1 MKLIEHNEISEK
13 FAQQSQSHTM
23 TDSKHTHQVLVDE
36 ESEECDKLLDMIL
49 DKETIYD
56 LQRIPGT
63 EDKDELPF
71 QLSQD
76 LNEILRSPAGA
87 PEEDDESTSDGSDDG
102 YLPTTLLKAISIS
115 SDPQSSVNRDL
126 NVDQCISPPLSNKKK
141 KKIRPVRRTKS
152 EQGKITPKGS
162 PKGLSKSFHVSPTEP
177 FIDDEQ
183 ELLQQYMERNCYSE
197 ELKKTDTSE
206 SDKDRRKSENLH
218 ERKSRRKAKETG
230 LEAPK
235 PPRPS
240 GKGKSPKLNRSRSK
254 KMTAS
259 SNPLDA
265 SEADKRLVDTDWKR
279 TSKDQPKMPRKQS
292 EREEDYPKTKPK
304 RSGSKSS
311 LSRTKKSKSGKSLS
325 SSLSQSMDFT
335 EVLKGDNDSKRK
347 SPRQELRKR
356 SKSGNKSLS
365 QSMDLAEATKKAA
378 DRKKPSPRQ
387 ELRKRAQK
395 QKEADATGSTDAKG
409 KKPKSRKNMMLSS
422 KATTPSCRNLL
433 RKINK
438 MNDER
443 LSRQNRSAPID
454 DLSRSTISTMS
465 LSTSNSTSQSLTD
478 FDDTN
483 HSGYS
488 SSRTQEEPLSDD
500 RDGKRRKP
508 KKTKSAPLKDMRR
521 GRSRGRSKSVD
532 KRMKRSSSGS
542 ALQELAGVRKSRGR
556 SKSTGIKLKRAS
568 SGSALQKLTGE
579 KKKTNKSFETQNS
592 RKSWSGGL
600 TGGLTNMQKLLDAM
614 GLDKPKA
621 ADDKTARTG
630 NRSKD
635 RQNRRKP
642 LRRSSSESS
651 LGLKPSSQYS
661 LMLSSHHNSEELLK
675 DIESSFD
682 SDDEKSFSGDDDA
695 KVEETSKPEEAT
707 GEAADKVTDLE
718 GSMSSDMF
726 SMKSFPSGDAGDH
739 RGNTKKLSE
748 HMDGISEDCDDI
760 MSMAE
765 FSDKTAEINAK
776 KLPKTP
782 KKPPSCLQMDF
793 SQLSEHGTSGNIV
806 IKNKKM
812 AKRSSVG
819 KSERQIVAPRSC
831 SALVV

>member
-1 MKLIEHNEISEK
+1 
-13 FAQQSQSHTM
+13 M
-23 TDSKHTHQVLVDE
+23 TDSKHTQQVFVDE

-49 DKETIYD
+49 DKEPIYD
-56 LQRIPGT
+56 MKRIPGT
-63 EDKDELPF
+63 EDKDELSF

-87 PEEDDESTSDGSDDG
+87 PEDDDESTSDESEDG
-102 YLPTTLLKAISIS
+102 YLPSTLLKAISIS
-115 SDPQSSVNRDL
+115 SDPQSSVSRDL
-126 NVDQCISPPLSNKKK
+126 SVDQCISPPLPNKKK

-162 PKGLSKSFHVSPTEP
+162 PKGLSKSFRASSTKP
-177 FIDDEQ
+177 FVDDEQ
-183 ELLQQYMERNCYSE
+183 EFLRQYMERNCYSE
-197 ELKKTDTSE
+197 ELKNTDTSE

-230 LEAPK
+230 LEMPK

-240 GKGKSPKLNRSRSK
+240 SKGKSPKLNRSRPK
-254 KMTAS
+254 KTTTS

-265 SEADKRLVDTDWKR
+265 SKTDKRLVDTDWKR
-279 TSKDQPKMPRKQS
+279 ASKDQPKMPRKQS
-292 EREEDYPKTKPK
+292 EREEDCQKNKPK

-335 EVLKGDNDSKRK
+335 EILKGDNDSKRK
-347 SPRQELRKR
+347 SPQQELRKR

-365 QSMDLAEATKKAA
+365 QSMDLAEATKKTS
-378 DRKKPSPRQ
+378 DPKKPSPRQ

-395 QKEADATGSTDAKG
+395 EKEADATGTTDAKA
-409 KKPKSRKNMMLSS
+409 KKSKSRKNMMLSS

-443 LSRQNRSAPID
+443 LSRQNRTENDANGKRLAPID
-454 DLSRSTISTMS
+454 DLSRSTLSTMS
-465 LSTSNSTSQSLTD
+465 LSTSNSTRQSLTD
-478 FDDTN
+478 FEDTN

-488 SSRTQEEPLSDD
+488 SSKTQEEPLSDD
-500 RDGKRRKP
+500 RDGKRYKP

-521 GRSRGRSKSVD
+521 GRSRGRSKSID

-579 KKKTNKSFETQNS
+579 KKKTRKTFETQNS

-600 TGGLTNMQKLLDAM
+600 TGGLTNMQKLLDTM

-621 ADDKTARTG
+621 ADDKTARAG

-635 RQNRRKP
+635 RQNRQKP

-682 SDDEKSFSGDDDA
+682 SDDEKSFSGDDDTNV
-695 KVEETSKPEEAT
+695 KVEDAT
-707 GEAADKVTDLE
+707 GESADKVTDLE
-718 GSMSSDMF
+718 DSMSSDMF
-726 SMKSFPSGDAGDH
+726 SMKSFPSGDAGDR
-739 RGNTKKLSE
+739 RGNAKKLSE

-812 AKRSSVG
+812 AKRSSVD
-819 KSERQIVAPRSC
+819 KSDGQIVVPRSC